1 MEAADRVADGDY
13 GVRIEESGAP
23 PMRALAHSFNTM
35 TERLQNADRVR
46 RDLMADVAHELRT
59 PLSVLQGRL
68 EGLLDGVYPRDER
81 QISQLLDEAHVLS
94 RLIDDLRTLAL
105 SDAGALP
112 LQMEP
117 TDLVSLTQDV
127 VRSLQPEATRKSV
140 VLRVAASTESV
151 VLDLDPVRMREVLT
165 NVVANA
171 LAHNPSGS
179 VVTLSVR
186 EGTDGVAATVT
197 DTGRGM
203 PPEDVARM
211 FDRFA
216 KGAGS
221 RGSGLGLTIA
231 KGIVTA
237 HGGEITAS
245 SHPGEGTTVTVTLPR
260 SPAS

>member
-1 MEAADRVADGDY
+1 
-13 GVRIEESGAP
+13 
-23 PMRALAHSFNTM
+23 
-35 TERLQNADRVR
+35 
-46 RDLMADVAHELRT
+46 
-59 PLSVLQGRL
+59 
-68 EGLLDGVYPRDER
+68 
-81 QISQLLDEAHVLS
+81 
-94 RLIDDLRTLAL
+94 
-105 SDAGALP
+105 
-112 LQMEP
+112 MEP

-140 VLRVAASTESV
+140 WLRVAASTESV
-151 VLDLDPVRMREVLT
+151 ILDLDPVRMREVLT

-186 EGTDGVAATVT
+186 KGTDGVAATVT

-216 KGAGS
+216 KGS
-221 RGSGLGLTIA
+221 RIAWLGSGLDDR
-231 KGIVTA
+231 KGHR
-237 HGGEITAS
+237 HGARRRNHRVES
-245 SHPGEGTTVTVTLPR
+245 SRRGTTVTVTLPR